1 MSETFL
7 VLERAVQADLDT
19 IARLYAEIGQP
30 GLPEDAPQD
39 QLIVLSYRLHNLYN
53 AFENIFRNVAAVF
66 ENHVD
71 EAAGWHSQLLRHM
84 RLDLTPVRP
93 ALIDES
99 AYEKLDELRRFRHL
113 FRSAYGVQLDAN
125 GSVSCSAKRFNC
137 VGSTCRRWNVSWNS
151 CALCSNNVE
160 STVHATR
167 LLRKPPPVPRSAI
180 TSRTGGGI
188 MGSE

>member
-39 QLIVLSYRLHNLYN
+39 ELNLNSKQLTFVLSYRLHNLYN

-71 EAAGWHSQLLRHM
+71 EATHP
-84 RLDLTPVRP
+84 T
-93 ALIDES
+93 
-99 AYEKLDELRRFRHL
+99 
-113 FRSAYGVQLDAN
+113 
-125 GSVSCSAKRFNC
+125 
-137 VGSTCRRWNVSWNS
+137 STN
-151 CALCSNNVE
+151 
-160 STVHATR
+160 R
-167 LLRKPPPVPRSAI
+167 LLSAPV
-180 TSRTGGGI
+180 TRTA
-188 MGSE
+188 

>member
-7 VLERAVQADLDT
+7 VLERAVQADLDS

-30 GLPEDAPQD
+30 DLPEDAPQD

-71 EAAGWHSQLLRHM
+71 EAAGWHAQLLRHM

-113 FRSAYGVQLDAN
+113 FRSAYGVQLDP
-125 GSVSCSAKRFNC
+125 
-137 VGSTCRRWNVSWNS
+137 
-151 CALCSNNVE
+151 E
-160 STVHATR
+160 R
-167 LLRKPPPVPRSAI
+167 LRLVLRKAVQLRRIYLPQMVSFLEFVRAV
-180 TSRTGGGI
+180 RQ
-188 MGSE
+188 ER

>member
-30 GLPEDAPQD
+30 VLPEDAPQD

-71 EAAGWHSQLLRHM
+71 EAAGL
-84 RLDLTPVRP
+84 
-93 ALIDES
+93 
-99 AYEKLDELRRFRHL
+99 
-113 FRSAYGVQLDAN
+113 
-125 GSVSCSAKRFNC
+125 
-137 VGSTCRRWNVSWNS
+137 
-151 CALCSNNVE
+151 
-160 STVHATR
+160 
-167 LLRKPPPVPRSAI
+167 
-180 TSRTGGGI
+180 TSRTGG
-188 MGSE
+188 